1 MAEVSTAAHRRK
13 IPLHL
18 DGARIFNAALALE
31 TTPKEIASS
40 ADTVSFCLSK
50 GLGCPVGS
58 LLCGS
63 REFIASAH
71 RTRKVL
77 GGGMR
82 QAGIIA
88 AAGIVALTTM
98 VDRLAE
104 DHQNARALAQGLALV
119 AGLNVRAVANRTN
132 MVVFDVDGDADASRR
147 FAAAMKERGVLISPR
162 EATSFRAV
170 THNGISRADIDR
182 AVAAAAQADRRSF
195 RRLKLQQWTHSN
207 RLFSLRGH
215 RGLVTGASSGLGV
228 ECAKALAIAG
238 ADVALVARR
247 KDRVVQIADELAKAH
262 GVKAIGIGA
271 DVTRED
277 DLDRVMAEASAALGD
292 VDILV
297 NNAGVSP
304 TGRAENFKREAWDQ
318 TLAVNLTAP
327 MMLSQRFARRL
338 IEIKQPGRI
347 INMASIYASV
357 ASSVYRLSAY
367 VATKAALANLT
378 RQLAVEWAGY
388 GILVNAIAPGWI
400 PTEATEGGIAKPAN
414 KERMEAFTPMKRLG
428 LAHEI
433 RGAVIFLASPA
444 SSYVTGS
451 VISVDGG
458 YQAW

>member
-1 MAEVSTAAHRRK
+1 
-13 IPLHL
+13 
-18 DGARIFNAALALE
+18 
-31 TTPKEIASS
+31 
-40 ADTVSFCLSK
+40 
-50 GLGCPVGS
+50 
-58 LLCGS
+58 
-63 REFIASAH
+63 
-71 RTRKVL
+71 
-77 GGGMR
+77 
-82 QAGIIA
+82 
-88 AAGIVALTTM
+88 
-98 VDRLAE
+98 
-104 DHQNARALAQGLALV
+104 
-119 AGLNVRAVANRTN
+119 
-132 MVVFDVDGDADASRR
+132 
-147 FAAAMKERGVLISPR
+147 
-162 EATSFRAV
+162 
-170 THNGISRADIDR
+170 
-182 AVAAAAQADRRSF
+182 
-195 RRLKLQQWTHSN
+195 
-207 RLFSLRGH
+207 
-215 RGLVTGASSGLGV
+215 
-228 ECAKALAIAG
+228 
-238 ADVALVARR
+238 
-247 KDRVVQIADELAKAH
+247 
-262 GVKAIGIGA
+262 
-271 DVTRED
+271 
-277 DLDRVMAEASAALGD
+277 
-292 VDILV
+292 V

-378 RQLAVEWAGY
+378 RQLAVEWADY